1 MIYKKLGEDLLELP
15 AIGQGIGL
23 YDWNDSHIR
32 VMEAGIDLGMSFFD
46 TAEGYDDGNSEIII
60 GKAIRGRRDKVI
72 VGTKF
77 SPKNSGYN
85 NIISAAETDSFAGL
99 PSVSEK
105 DGASDLMK
113 TGNVSV
119 TDNYIEYL
127 DQVMAFQEGN
137 NPLSHIKKYDLVAG
151 DACLKAEEY
160 FEAHP
165 ETIVAL
171 AYFDF
176 DIYEPTK
183 KCLELI
189 RPRLVRGS
197 VLEFD
202 ELNDPDSPGET

>member
-85 NIISAAETDSFAGL
+85 NIISAAETDSFAVL

-137 NPLSHIKKYDLVAG
+137 NPLSHIKK
-151 DACLKAEEY
+151 
-160 FEAHP
+160 
-165 ETIVAL
+165 
-171 AYFDF
+171 
-176 DIYEPTK
+176 
-183 KCLELI
+183 
-189 RPRLVRGS
+189 
-197 VLEFD
+197 
-202 ELNDPDSPGET
+202 